1 MATTKR
7 TRTDGKA
14 IERTFTFKTNEGR
27 CTIKLHFF
35 ALLDL
40 PISNVRK
47 IFKELFGERWHE
59 ENAKAV
65 KNVQSYLL
73 NAQNSLYERLEG
85 KLTVSKKVHETVEFY
100 VPYEGTIFW
109 TAKPSRRLEKQ
120 VESVVK
126 IFNSFMVKYG
136 LEERKIKE

>member
-1 MATTKR
+1 MATKKKTGA
-7 TRTDGKA
+7 DGKT
-14 IERTFTFKTNEGR
+14 IERTFTFRTNGGR
-27 CTIKLHFF
+27 CTIKLHFY

-40 PISNVRK
+40 PLTNVKK
-47 IFKELFGERWHE
+47 IFRELFGEQWHE
-59 ENAKAV
+59 ENAQSIEG
-65 KNVQSYLL
+65 VQSYLL
-73 NAQNSLYERLEG
+73 NAQNNLYERSEG

-109 TAKPSRRLEKQ
+109 TAKPSKRLEKQ